1 MKVSTKIIGLLVG
14 VCASCLHADNAFRK
28 YVELKAG
35 YCVPQKA
42 DGVSYK
48 SAPLLNGEIGIQYD
62 NWRLGFQLGVVQ
74 YENKEVKDRAAKH
87 HATIFNHDGDDY
99 QNARFTA
106 LSSMLNVYY
115 GFKLQDR
122 VLLYV
127 GVGCGFVR
135 LKYHFYDNNVFNAN
149 YDLVKYAFAG
159 QLMAGVC
166 YELSSDWSLS
176 MGYRCM
182 KTETVTFSHDDWNAA
197 IKPLKTPYM
206 HSLEFG
212 LRYQF

>member
-1 MKVSTKIIGLLVG
+1 MKVSTKVIGLFVG

-35 YCVPQKA
+35 YCVPQKK

-62 NWRLGFQLGVVQ
+62 NWRLGFQLGIIQ

-87 HATIFNHDGDDY
+87 YATIFNHGGDDC

-115 GFKLQDR
+115 DFKLQDQ
-122 VLLYV
+122 VSFYV
-127 GVGCGFVR
+127 GAGCGLVR
-135 LKYHFYDNNVFNAN
+135 LKYHFYENAMFNAN

-159 QLMAGVC
+159 QLMAGVS
-166 YELSSDWSLS
+166 YEISSNWMLT

-182 KTETVTFSHDDWNAA
+182 KTETVTFAHKDFNAD